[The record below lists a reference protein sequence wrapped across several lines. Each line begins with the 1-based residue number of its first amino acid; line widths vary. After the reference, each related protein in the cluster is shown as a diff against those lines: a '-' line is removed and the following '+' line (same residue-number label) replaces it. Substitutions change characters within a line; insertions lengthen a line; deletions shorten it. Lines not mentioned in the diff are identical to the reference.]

1 MHIVAVVVAVL
12 GLLAVPASAAQIDP
26 AELVLHRADVPAG
39 FDLDRE
45 ETGLR
50 SNELE
55 AREHPETRKPF
66 ARWRRVTGYQTAYQ
80 RSGKRFSTI
89 EARVDVFRETD
100 GARRLLAWVDL
111 EYRKAGINGLKRAP
125 ASLGAGG
132 WVFWSPTSLPYAVVI
147 WREHRVFSGV
157 FSFDLG
163 RERTLA
169 LARVQQRRI
178 AAAVR

>member
-1 MHIVAVVVAVL
+1 MRFVAVVVAA
-12 GLLAVPASAAQIDP
+12 LALVVVPASAAQIDP
-26 AELVLHRADVPAG
+26 AELVLHQADVPAG
-39 FDLDRE
+39 FRLDGE

-55 AREHPETRKPF
+55 GREHPEIRGRF
-66 ARWRRVTGYQTAYQ
+66 ASWGRITGYQAAYR
-80 RSGKRFSTI
+80 RSERRFSTI
-89 EARVDVFRETD
+89 EARVDVFRRAD
-100 GARRLLAWVDL
+100 GARRLLEWADL

-125 ASLGAGG
+125 TSLGTGG
-132 WVFWSPTSLPYAVVI
+132 WVFWSPTSLPYTVVI

-163 RERTLA
+163 RDRTLA

-178 AAAVR
+178 AEVFS

>member
-1 MHIVAVVVAVL
+1 MHIFAVVVAAL
-12 GLLAVPASAAQIDP
+12 ALLAVPASAAEIDP

-39 FDLDRE
+39 FDLDHA

-55 AREHPETRKPF
+55 ARENPETREPF
-66 ARWRRVTGYQTAYQ
+66 ARWKRVTGYQTAYQ

-89 EARVDVFRETD
+89 EARVDLFREVD
-100 GARRLLAWVDL
+100 GARRLLDWVDL
-111 EYRKAGINGLKRAP
+111 EYRKAGINGLKRA
-125 ASLGAGG
+125 STKLGAGG
-132 WVFWSPTSLPYAVVI
+132 WVYWAPTNVAYTVVI
-147 WREHRVFSGV
+147 WREGRVFSGV

-178 AAAVR
+178 ADGLR